1 MDITDLFYVLKYPM
15 NCFLVQICIQN
26 TCAMRSSIIVMPN
39 RWYLQTNDC
48 QNEEQWTITFM
59 EVVVIIWTVKVRQG
73 LSRFKHS
80 SNDLIL
86 LFYHRQGCFNK
97 YVHVMAYS
105 HCSVLSI
112 QAFCYQLVW
121 TEYGFHHNNY
131 RNVPTH
137 AVCPTGDILVGFL
150 MSNQGI

>member
-1 MDITDLFYVLKYPM
+1 MDAWKRWSNPKHIKAFLSPPSHSAILIGQYVVGYVVILAIRRFSIWQCPDTMDITDLFYVLKYPM

-59 EVVVIIWTVKVRQG
+59 EIVVIIWTVKVRPV

-86 LFYHRQGCFNK
+86 LFYHR
-97 YVHVMAYS
+97 
-105 HCSVLSI
+105 
-112 QAFCYQLVW
+112 
-121 TEYGFHHNNY
+121 
-131 RNVPTH
+131 
-137 AVCPTGDILVGFL
+137 
-150 MSNQGI
+150 